1 MPKKRENKNE
11 RNQTFS
17 KLGNNFGELVRD
29 SWTESGPD
37 YPSRVRGYLQ
47 LVIKSTLVLVTL
59 VLFSFKTNYKDNEK

>member
-29 SWTESGPD
+29 SWTESGAGQ
-37 YPSRVRGYLQ
+37 SG
-47 LVIKSTLVLVTL
+47 
-59 VLFSFKTNYKDNEK
+59 

>member
-29 SWTESGPD
+29 PGIESGA
-37 YPSRVRGYLQ
+37 GYA
-47 LVIKSTLVLVTL
+47 VTL
-59 VLFSFKTNYKDNEK
+59 S